1 MNTSKR
7 NILLILIVMLF
18 LPVLFALPG
27 LWPGDPGYD
36 EWQSSLPQ
44 HDDIMDMKRSSLERK
59 LQINGPVPALTEEQC
74 KRRFVF
80 HYGSL
85 SDIGGTMEGRGVY
98 KHLVL
103 PSEER
108 DDL

>member
-1 MNTSKR
+1 MNTAKR

-18 LPVLFALPG
+18 LPVIFAFPG
-27 LWPGDPGYD
+27 LWPGDQGYD

-44 HDDIMDMKRSSLERK
+44 HDDLMDMKRSSLERK
-59 LQINGPVPALTEEQC
+59 LQINGPVPALTAEQS
-74 KRRFVF
+74 KRCFVY
-80 HYGSL
+80 HKGPL
-85 SDIGGTMEGRGVY
+85 LDIDGTVEGRGVY

-108 DDL
+108 

>member
-1 MNTSKR
+1 
-7 NILLILIVMLF
+7 
-18 LPVLFALPG
+18 
-27 LWPGDPGYD
+27 
-36 EWQSSLPQ
+36 
-44 HDDIMDMKRSSLERK
+44 MKRSSLERK

-80 HYGSL
+80 HYGPL